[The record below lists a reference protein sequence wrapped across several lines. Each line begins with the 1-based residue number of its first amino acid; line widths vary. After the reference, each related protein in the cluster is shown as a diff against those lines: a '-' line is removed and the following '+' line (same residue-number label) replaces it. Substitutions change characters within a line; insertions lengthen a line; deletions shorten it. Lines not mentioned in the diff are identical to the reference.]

1 MQKPYIQEANE
12 LVNSA
17 SVAVQIL
24 LGDDGKDVEFVPM
37 RPQMA
42 GEEWWAEIR
51 NRWHGRGLR
60 SIGVLAM
67 TEDGAQSTFKEP
79 ISLDVINRLATA
91 FQVYCLT
98 LASSGLP
105 QPEYDWSAKRY
116 IN

>member
-12 LVNSA
+12 LVDSA

-24 LGDDGKDVEFVPM
+24 LGDDEDVEFVPM

-42 GEEWWAEIR
+42 GEEWWADIR
-51 NRWHGRGLR
+51 TRWHGRGLR

-67 TEDGAQSTFKEP
+67 TEDGAKAAFKMP
-79 ISLDVINRLATA
+79 VSLDLATRLASE
-91 FQVYCLT
+91 FQIYCLT
-98 LASSGLP
+98 LASAGLMKP
-105 QPEYDWSAKRY
+105 PEYDWNARRY